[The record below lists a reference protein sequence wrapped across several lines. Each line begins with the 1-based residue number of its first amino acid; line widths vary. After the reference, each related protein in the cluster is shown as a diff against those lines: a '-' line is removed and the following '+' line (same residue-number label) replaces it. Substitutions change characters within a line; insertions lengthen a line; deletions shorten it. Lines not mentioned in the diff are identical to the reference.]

1 MSILLFFISCNSDI
15 ETTPAISNRNTI
27 LPTIN
32 GTMETKSMQ
41 VGMETSA
48 VQPLLD
54 YLQLKTPN
62 LSSFLLM
69 EESF

>member
-1 MSILLFFISCNSDI
+1 LGNQIIASLD
-15 ETTPAISNRNTI
+15 E
-27 LPTIN
+27 
-32 GTMETKSMQ
+32 KS
-41 VGMETSA
+41 V

-69 EESF
+69 EELF

>member
-1 MSILLFFISCNSDI
+1 MVHLGNQIIASL
-15 ETTPAISNRNTI
+15 
-27 LPTIN
+27 
-32 GTMETKSMQ
+32 GWKQ
-41 VGMETSA
+41 SA